1 MTRQMETTYKVVVDN
16 TGEHTKRSGVFL
28 KYKVI
33 AVITVVVL
41 LILISA
47 VVLAAFFGPGR
58 NRYSSEECDNINAK
72 QISDKNKGKTCSC

>member
-1 MTRQMETTYKVVVDN
+1 METTYKVVVDN

-41 LILISA
+41 VILILA
-47 VVLAAFFGPGR
+47 VVLAAFLGPGR
-58 NRYSSEECDNINAK
+58 NRSSSEACDNNSAK
-72 QISDKNKGKTCSC
+72 QISDNHKGKT